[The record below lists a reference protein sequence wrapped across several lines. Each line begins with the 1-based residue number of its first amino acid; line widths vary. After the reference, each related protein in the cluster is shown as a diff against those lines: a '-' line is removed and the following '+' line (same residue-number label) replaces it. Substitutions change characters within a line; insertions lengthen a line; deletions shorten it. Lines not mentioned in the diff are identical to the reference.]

1 MIGPMEI
8 GVILGVIA
16 LVLVA
21 SSGIGDGIRGKGRTR
36 G

>member
-1 MIGPMEI
+1 MIGITEI

-16 LVLVA
+16 LVLLA
-21 SSGIGDGIRGKGRTR
+21 GSGMGDGLRGKGRR